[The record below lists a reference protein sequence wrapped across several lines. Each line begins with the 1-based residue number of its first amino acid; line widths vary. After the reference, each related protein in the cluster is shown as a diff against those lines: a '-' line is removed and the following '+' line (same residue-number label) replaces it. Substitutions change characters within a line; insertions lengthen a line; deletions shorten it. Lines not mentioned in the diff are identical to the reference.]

1 MSEFGRLAATP
12 CEDHAALGALLA
24 RELGSPDDAVDDRL
38 EALAARLPAAA
49 GAMTMLGA
57 LGALL
62 AEELAPDPGA
72 PLLLPD
78 ALAARRGHPVAVA
91 LAGAGIARH
100 AGLPIGLVGHS
111 RRLYLA
117 DEDAGGPL
125 VVDTAD
131 PARLTDASRLG
142 RDLQWRCAHETA
154 CIALA
159 FAAERAERH
168 LDLPTAIGCAA
179 LRMLLPLTD
188 ADRAAAEAEHR
199 RLLARLN

>member
-1 MSEFGRLAATP
+1 MNEFGRLAATP

-24 RELGSPDDAVDDRL
+24 RELGSSDDGVDDRL
-38 EALAARLPAAA
+38 AALAHRLPGHGDPLTLLA
-49 GAMTMLGA
+49 A
-57 LGALL
+57 LGVLL
-62 AEELAPDPGA
+62 AEELPPDRGA

-78 ALAARRGHPVAVA
+78 ALAQRRAHPVAVA

-100 AGLPIGLVGHS
+100 AGLPIGLVGHG

-117 DEDAGGPL
+117 DEDAGGPF
-125 VVDTAD
+125 VIDAAH
-131 PARLTDASRLG
+131 PGRLTDASRLG
-142 RDLQWRCAHETA
+142 LDLRWRCAHETA
-154 CIALA
+154 FLALA

-179 LRMLLPLTD
+179 LRMLLPLGET
-188 ADRAAAEAEHR
+188 DRAEAEAEHR